1 MYKSRYGQI
10 AISDNPLGFRG
21 VKLDPENRWVK
32 IAEMIPWDLIEEK
45 NSKQFEGSKGG
56 NPAKPARMALG
67 SHIIKEK
74 YCISDVEVLEHIKES
89 PYLQWFIGMEEFSH
103 EAPFDSSTMT
113 LFRKRLTPE
122 MIAEVND
129 YIIGRKPKIA
139 SGEGDDDHGSLG
151 NSGDGKNGK
160 VGGEEKSKTE
170 ELENKGTLI
179 LDATCAPADIKFP
192 TDVDLLSE
200 AREKT
205 EDLIT
210 DLHSQNKT
218 GEKKPRT
225 YRKVAR
231 KDYLRFA
238 RNRKPARKVIRKAIR
253 KQLNYL
259 RRNLATI
266 QKMLKQG
273 SELTLKQV
281 KLLETIQ
288 MLYQQQEEMYRE
300 RKHQVKNRIVSISQ
314 PWVRPIVRGK
324 AKAPVEFGAKVAI
337 GVVNG
342 FVTVEHLAWDAYNE
356 STTLVD
362 SIEKYRRDTGHY
374 PKRILADKIYRTR
387 ENLKYCKEHGIRMNG
402 PKLGRPP
409 KCLKVYAAQCRLEKE
424 ESGERN
430 EVEGKFGV
438 GKRIYRL
445 DRIPTK
451 LKDTSETTIHLVFLV
466 MNIERRLRVFLLPFF
481 KCGKNIIFF
490 NSKEEKGLLIAV

>member
-10 AISDNPLGFRG
+10 AISENPLGFRG
-21 VKLDPENRWVK
+21 VKLDPENRWIK

-45 NSKQFEGSKGG
+45 YSKQFEESKGG
-56 NPAKPARMALG
+56 NPAKPA
-67 SHIIKEK
+67 HIIKEK

-129 YIIGRKPKIA
+129 YIIGRKPEID
-139 SGEGDDDHGSLG
+139 SDEDDDDHGSLG
-151 NSGDGKNGK
+151 NDGS
-160 VGGEEKSKTE
+160 EENSKAE
-170 ELENKGTLI
+170 DAENKGTLI

-192 TDVDLLSE
+192 TDVDLLGR

-210 DLHSQNKT
+210 DLHSQDKT
-218 GEKKPRT
+218 GKKKPRT
-225 YRKVAR
+225 YCKVAR

-238 RNRKPARKVIRKAIR
+238 RNRKPTRKAIRKAIR
-253 KQLNYL
+253 RQLNYL

-266 QKMLKQG
+266 QKMLEQG
-273 SELTLKQV
+273 SKLTLKQT

-300 RKHQVKNRIVSISQ
+300 KKHQVKNRIVSISQ

-324 AKAPVEFGAKVAI
+324 ANASVEFGAKVAI

-342 FVTVEHLAWDAYNE
+342 FVTVEHLAWEAYNE
-356 STTLVD
+356 STTLID
-362 SIEKYRRDTGHY
+362 SIEKYKQDTGHY

-387 ENLKYCKEHGIRMNG
+387 ENLQYCKEHGIRMNG

-409 KCLKVYAAQCRLEKE
+409 KCLKVYAAQCRLERE

-481 KCGKNIIFF
+481 KICKNIVFF
-490 NSKEEKGLLIAV
+490 NAKEEKGLQISV